1 MNEIRVSAINSFF
14 DCSAKFNFQY
24 IEKVP
29 SPSRIALAFGT
40 SIHAALKKNYA
51 HKIFSKK
58 DLSIEEITSEFSD
71 NYDAEVKT
79 VDFIPDDE
87 EPQSFIKD
95 AGVELLTKYQKD
107 IAPRIQPLIVE
118 QKIALSFTNM
128 PFQLSGTL
136 DLIDEDNVLIDHKT
150 TRKAFKQ
157 IPGGYTRQISGYKYL
172 AERMKIVVDSTRIDM
187 LIAKSAVTNTGI
199 RHLPIETDQHEFLKS
214 FITASNAIEKGV
226 FFPNRNSFLCNKKY
240 CPFWNECEKK
250 FGGKV
255 K

>member
-1 MNEIRVSAINSFF
+1 MNAIRVSAINSFF

-51 HKIFSKK
+51 NKIFSKK

-95 AGVELLTKYQKD
+95 AGVELLIKYQKD

-118 QKIALSFTNM
+118 QKISLSFTNM
-128 PFQLSGTL
+128 PYELSGTL

-157 IPGGYTRQISGYKYL
+157 IPNGYARQISGYKYL

-187 LIAKSAVTNTGI
+187 LTAKSAVTNTGI
-199 RHLPIETDQHEFLKS
+199 RHLPIETDLNEFLIS
-214 FITASNAIEKGV
+214 FITASNGIEKGV